1 MKKYNFIYLIVIIL
15 LLFLV
20 NVTIIASEL
29 INVKDYIKGRFPVI
43 FNIYL
48 ASFDDLDEDEKE
60 FIDLLEKLPE
70 ERQIEFA
77 KDIYDNGFSED
88 IVEIVRETI
97 IIIENGPEE
106 PTEEPVLINTGKWIY
121 GKKLDPIKD
130 KPIIT
135 FTLENENV
143 KETENPV
150 YLSLRHE
157 NGKTYVE
164 IDWNYDMYSVYRGM
178 INVATRFGDNKA
190 SRLSWELYSG
200 TKEIIL
206 ETIFG
211 VQPKVPHQITSLTR
225 NKSRFIS
232 NLLEVDRFAA
242 QVKLSN
248 KPDITAVF
256 DVRGLKDAI
265 SQYNDIL
272 EWIE

>member
-1 MKKYNFIYLIVIIL
+1 MKKQSFILLIEVPILIIL
-15 LLFLV
+15 LITTSF
-20 NVTIIASEL
+20 ASAS
-29 INVKDYIKGRFPVI
+29 INVKDYIEGKFPVI

-48 ASFDDLDEDEKE
+48 ASLDDLDEDEKE
-60 FIDLLEKLPE
+60 FIDLLEELPE
-70 ERQIEFA
+70 EIQIEFA
-77 KDIYDNGFSED
+77 KDIYDNGFSKD
-88 IVEIVRETI
+88 ITLRVRETI
-97 IIIENGPEE
+97 INIENEPEE
-106 PTEEPVLINTGKWIY
+106 TIEDPIIINTGKWVY
-121 GKKLDPIKD
+121 GKTIDPIKD
-130 KPIIT
+130 KPIIK

-143 KETENPV
+143 NETENPV

-178 INVATRFGDNKA
+178 INVATRFGDKKA
-190 SRLSWELYSG
+190 SWLSWELYSG
-200 TKEIIL
+200 EKEIII

-211 VQPKVPHQITSLTR
+211 VQPKVPHQVTSLTR